1 MGWAWREGEFDWREC
16 WKREGKRMA
25 GNQRS
30 SAERA
35 FAEVACR
42 TRPVLCAKQKKG
54 RKGLRGTPN
63 LAERIVSKA
72 TATETVKAETK
83 DGEEENR
90 DTVVALCH
98 RLLELHQRSVW
109 LAEHNRAALA
119 ELSARDSDG
128 E

>member
-1 MGWAWREGEFDWREC
+1 
-16 WKREGKRMA
+16 MA

-83 DGEEENR
+83 EEDEDEENR